1 MTDIG
6 WTGLALSL
14 LLVAIALVLSVWRRT
29 GLELSIAWAA
39 TEKSLP
45 PKPSADNRA

>member
-14 LLVAIALVLSVWRRT
+14 LLVSVAIGLSLWRRL
-29 GLELSIAWAA
+29 GLEPTIV
-39 TEKSLP
+39 
-45 PKPSADNRA
+45 